1 MLSLD
6 AIWTESP
13 LLPGSLFDGNDFLLF
28 WAVQMSSLHQPVGEP
43 FEYIARL
50 IAWRVRVLQRLFRT
64 CMSHQFLSL
73 RLYCDEPVAVYHSI
87 QSSLLAPCCRAGS
100 ALAGC

>member
-1 MLSLD
+1 
-6 AIWTESP
+6 
-13 LLPGSLFDGNDFLLF
+13 
-28 WAVQMSSLHQPVGEP
+28 
-43 FEYIARL
+43 
-50 IAWRVRVLQRLFRT
+50 VRVLQRLFRT